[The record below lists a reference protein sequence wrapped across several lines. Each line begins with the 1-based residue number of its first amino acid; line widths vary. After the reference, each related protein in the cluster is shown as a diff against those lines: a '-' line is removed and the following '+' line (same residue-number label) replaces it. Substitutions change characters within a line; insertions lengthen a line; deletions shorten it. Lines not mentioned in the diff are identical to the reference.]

1 MWDYEKIKA
10 GFMRY
15 YNENGHYPS
24 ALEIDHCPYLLT
36 SRTIQRKWGGL
47 ETIRQK
53 MGLEITNYTKGKIRS
68 IKSTFI
74 GRRGYL
80 EENKLEKVL
89 QSHFGEVFVHS
100 QKRIGQVR
108 ADFFIYTPKSN
119 FAIDIFC
126 FEDKNCFLSDLNIK
140 LKTYKEYPHSVIYL
154 PINHQYSSSDISK
167 WVNNKK
173 NNLPINQKVMC
184 YEEFLEYIKTIRPY
198 PNPLIRSSTERI

>member
-1 MWDYEKIKA
+1 MWNYEKIKA
-10 GFMRY
+10 GFIRY

-47 ETIRQK
+47 EAIRQK
-53 MGLEITNYTKGKIRS
+53 MGLEITNYTKGEIRS
-68 IKSTFI
+68 TKSVFI
-74 GRRGYL
+74 GKRGYL
-80 EENKLEKVL
+80 EENKLEVIL
-89 QSHFGEVFVHS
+89 QRYFGEVFVHS

-140 LKTYKEYPHSVIYL
+140 LKTYNGYPFSVIYL
-154 PINHQYSSSDISK
+154 PINHKYSTDDILK

-173 NNLPINQKVMC
+173 NKLPTNQKVMS
-184 YEEFLEYIKTIRPY
+184 YEEFLKYIKTIKPY
-198 PNPLIRSSTERI
+198 PNPLI